1 MAFLCKQ
8 LRTSYSRRNA
18 TRSVINC
25 FLVSRSKRAYAQ
37 GKRRYNIFVCHSE
50 HDKGNQTPHDKHSP
64 ALFLPSRSLSANAN
78 FCGLQH
84 RFFRAFLLAKF
95 VVHKLQSDHAQLL
108 RISFGTAALLIEI
121 KYMIIFNH
129 ILPHQNVRVRAFQ
142 TEFNATNF
150 FGFSSF
156 SLNRVCGCGCKCF
169 STQFVCKSSDHSVP
183 FSSVMV

>member
-25 FLVSRSKRAYAQ
+25 FLVHRERTHRGSDDIIFLSVIANTTRETRPHMTSIPRRFFSLLDLSRRMQ
-37 GKRRYNIFVCHSE
+37 IFVDYST
-50 HDKGNQTPHDKHSP
+50 D
-64 ALFLPSRSLSANAN
+64 
-78 FCGLQH
+78 
-84 RFFRAFLLAKF
+84 FFVPFLLAKF